1 MTPALKKS
9 LPRVTL
15 VVPGCLKA
23 GREQG
28 RHVSQFPNFSETGV
42 CVCVCVCVCGKEG
55 PEDREVAL
63 VRKEGERRGSTLSLS
78 EPQGTM
84 PGRGQGQS
92 VSRPLTL

>member
-9 LPRVTL
+9 LSRVTL

-42 CVCVCVCVCGKEG
+42 CVCVCV
-55 PEDREVAL
+55 
-63 VRKEGERRGSTLSLS
+63 ERRG
-78 EPQGTM
+78 PRI
-84 PGRGQGQS
+84 GRW
-92 VSRPLTL
+92 PW

>member
-9 LPRVTL
+9 LSRVTL

-42 CVCVCVCVCGKEG
+42 CVCVCRKEG

-63 VRKEGERRGSTLSLS
+63 VRKEGELRGSTLFLS

-84 PGRGQGQS
+84 PGRSQGQS